1 MLAKVPASAY
11 HEFVATC
18 AQLADTGLRHL
29 AHKEQA
35 VLSGIADAVNRV
47 GAPAASIGRLAL
59 PPRCRS
65 PPAPAPVFPPRVAK
79 RPSDGHAT
87 PTAKRGSGYTCA
99 SPGPAPRPERDGTP
113 GRVALGIQKLE
124 ARQQQYQ
131 EQVFR
136 GNTPLK
142 ATKDPSRLATP
153 TRETPSRLNQLR
165 AVFEAEKENAE
176 RGRLPHDAERE
187 IAERAESVRAPAPV
201 PPPNLGAPGLGAPGL
216 SAPNLGAPGLGA
228 PPPQPYQ
235 PQITME
241 DSPKEFPVHH
251 VQQESKLVPKH
262 TSSAPCL
269 KLQHSG
275 SADRLMRGIA
285 PVVERPASLRQPAP
299 RPDDKKKKLVKGKVG
314 RASPSPRA
322 GPSPRRTRKDLGAL
336 PPLSAMENYEIT
348 DKEDSDEEDHV
359 EVDRSKKFQPMWARG
374 WKARVLAQLE
384 IDPDSVF
391 DRTPRCDL
399 DAIFGDPVSVA
410 ARRGRSKR
418 VRGSSQDWV
427 ADKLRPEEVETYKR
441 VMGQIRPAA

>member
-1 MLAKVPASAY
+1 MLAKVPASTY
-11 HEFVATC
+11 QDFVATC

-35 VLSGIADAVNRV
+35 VLSSIADAVHRV
-47 GAPAASIGRLAL
+47 GAPAASMGRLAL

-65 PPAPAPVFPPRVAK
+65 PPAPAPVFPSRVAK

-87 PTAKRGSGYTCA
+87 PMAKRGSGYACA

-113 GRVALGIQKLE
+113 GRVALGVQKLE

-142 ATKDPSRLATP
+142 STKEASRLATP
-153 TRETPSRLNQLR
+153 TRDTPGRLNQLR
-165 AVFEAEKENAE
+165 SVFEAEKENADRMRPLE
-176 RGRLPHDAERE
+176 LEKE
-187 IAERAESVRAPAPV
+187 IVERAESVRAPAPV
-201 PPPNLGAPGLGAPGL
+201 PPPNLGV
-216 SAPNLGAPGLGA
+216 
-228 PPPQPYQ
+228 PPPTAPSLGMPLQPQPAHQ
-235 PQITME
+235 PQIAME
-241 DSPKEFPVHH
+241 ESPKEFPVHH
-251 VQQESKLVPKH
+251 VQAVQQDSKLVPKH

-299 RPDDKKKKLVKGKVG
+299 RPDDKKKKAASALVKPKLGK
-314 RASPSPRA
+314 ALSSSPRA
-322 GPSPRRTRKDLGAL
+322 APSPRRTRKDLGPL
-336 PPLSAMENYEIT
+336 PALSAMDNYEIT
-348 DKEDSDEEDHV
+348 DKEDSDDEVV
-359 EVDRSKKFQPMWARG
+359 EVDRGKKFQPMWARG

-384 IDPDSVF
+384 VDPDSIF

-399 DAIFGDPVSVA
+399 DAIFGDPVSVR

-441 VMGQIRPAA
+441 VMGQIRLAA